1 MQIVLSDCC
10 LCGLCDVALC
20 IWRQKFW
27 TDDCVTDRF
36 KRIMDIWIC
45 LLYTSY
51 NRHDLTAI
59 RRHASISRSCHFCIV
74 GTLIWAEYQHHTILN
89 RTDCQH
95 STH

>member
-36 KRIMDIWIC
+36 KRIMDIWMKLSISAHQIFNKC
-45 LLYTSY
+45 L
-51 NRHDLTAI
+51 
-59 RRHASISRSCHFCIV
+59 RHADIYCIHRHMITIISTPAKS
-74 GTLIWAEYQHHTILN
+74 
-89 RTDCQH
+89 
-95 STH
+95 